1 MITPLSEAS
10 FTAAAL
16 GLAAGDSHLKAI
28 IDAHDLPE
36 FWHRPPTVATLA
48 LFIVEQQVSLDSAK
62 AVFERM
68 VSALGE
74 VTADT
79 LADSPDET
87 LRAVGLTRQKL
98 RYLRGLGESVRS
110 GAFDLEDLAHQ
121 PDPEARVRL
130 LELTGIGP
138 WTADVY
144 LLASLRRPDVWP
156 VGDRALQV
164 GVGECLGLDS
174 PPSPGHLED
183 LGERWRP
190 YRSVAARLIWHDYLQ
205 RRGRSETR
213 VRGLVTGSPDHS

>member
-16 GLAAGDSHLKAI
+16 GLAARDSHLRAI
-28 IDAHDLPE
+28 IDSHDLPE

-48 LFIVEQQVSLDSAK
+48 LFIVEQQVSLDSAR

-74 VTADT
+74 VTAET
-79 LADSPDET
+79 LTNSPDET
-87 LRAVGLTRQKL
+87 LREVGLTRQKL
-98 RYLRGLGESVRS
+98 RYLRGLGECVTS
-110 GAFDLEDLAHQ
+110 GRLDLADLADR
-121 PDPEARVRL
+121 PDPEARSRL

-144 LLASLRRPDVWP
+144 LLAALRRPDVWP

-164 GVGECLGLDS
+164 GVGECLELDS
-174 PPSPGHLED
+174 PPSRQHLED

-190 YRSVAARLIWHDYLQ
+190 YRSVAARLVWHDYLQ
-205 RRGRSETR
+205 RRGRSEIR
-213 VRGLVTGSPDHS
+213 VKGLVTGPLDDS

>member
-16 GLAAGDSHLKAI
+16 GLAARDRHLRAI

-48 LFIVEQQVSLDSAK
+48 LFIVEQQVSLDSAR

-68 VSALGE
+68 ASALGE

-98 RYLRGLGESVRS
+98 RYLQRLGQSVRS
-110 GAFDLEDLAHQ
+110 GAFDLADLAHQ
-121 PDPEARVRL
+121 PDPEARARL

-144 LLASLRRPDVWP
+144 LLAALRRPDVWP

-164 GVGECLGLDS
+164 GVGECLGLES
-174 PPSPGHLED
+174 PPSPGHLDD

-190 YRSVAARLIWHDYLQ
+190 YRSVAARLVWHDYLQ
-205 RRGRSETR
+205 RRGRSEIR
-213 VRGLVTGSPDHS
+213 VKGVNG